1 MSEMIAVVLV
11 LVLIHCCAVLFAVE
25 CAVVASFF
33 SASVLPFFLHF
44 FVHPR
49 SPHRWRPRN
58 LVLALSQ
65 AAVPLLG
72 CGVAWY
78 RNAELA
84 SLVPLSCASRGK
96 RDSGNCKSSFRVS
109 RSTLDQD
116 LRQ

>member
-11 LVLIHCCAVLFAVE
+11 LVLIHCRAALFAVE

-33 SASVLPFFLHF
+33 SASVPFLVHF
-44 FVHPR
+44 FVHLR

-58 LVLALSQ
+58 LVLVLSQ
-65 AAVPLLG
+65 AAVLLLG

-96 RDSGNCKSSFRVS
+96 RDSGNCKSSFRVN